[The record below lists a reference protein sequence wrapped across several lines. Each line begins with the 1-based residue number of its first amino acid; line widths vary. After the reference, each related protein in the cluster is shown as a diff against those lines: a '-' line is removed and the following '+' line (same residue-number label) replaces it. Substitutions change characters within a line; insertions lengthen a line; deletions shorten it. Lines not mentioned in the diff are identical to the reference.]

1 MLTAKC
7 TVSFFFIEYYTNI
20 HMAITGNYEKKTP
33 IEIWTRIVIW
43 LYNEPET
50 YGFGAVFDPLTRYL

>member
-20 HMAITGNYEKKTP
+20 HMAITGNYEKKNTN
-33 IEIWTRIVIW
+33 R
-43 LYNEPET
+43 NMNK
-50 YGFGAVFDPLTRYL
+50 DRYMTI